1 MEEQTLSFE
10 EAIKQIEEIVQKLEQ
25 GDVPLEKAI
34 AYFQE
39 GVMLS
44 QICKEKLNT
53 VEKQM
58 ATILNEQG
66 EQRPFVIEGE

>member
-34 AYFQE
+34 TYFQE
-39 GVMLS
+39 GVKLS

>member
-10 EAIKQIEEIVQKLEQ
+10 EAMKQIEEIVQKLEQ

-39 GVMLS
+39 GVKLS